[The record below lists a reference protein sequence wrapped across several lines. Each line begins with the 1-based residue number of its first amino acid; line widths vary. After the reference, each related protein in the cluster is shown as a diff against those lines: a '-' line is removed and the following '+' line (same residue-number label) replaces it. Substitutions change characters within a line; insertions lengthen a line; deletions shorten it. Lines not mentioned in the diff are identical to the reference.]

1 MNENG
6 NVTIIDGVK
15 TLKDILPPD
24 GMPVYALF
32 VGKFPI
38 RESVEAGHYYQGK
51 MGQEFW
57 NMLKQYGII
66 EDKVGYILHQEYEDD
81 DFPRYG
87 FGLTDVV
94 KRPGVSGQKR
104 NPDYVAKG
112 YDRLKRL
119 IKERDVK
126 IVVFLYKEVLKE
138 ILCVK
143 DFWVEG
149 DTIERGFDK
158 SNYKMFFNKAEVFVF
173 PGMGR
178 QRNKSEEQCF
188 MRQLKDRIDELNKK
202 ESGCNV

>member
-1 MNENG
+1 MIFLYRTH
-6 NVTIIDGVK
+6 V
-15 TLKDILPPD
+15 
-24 GMPVYALF
+24 
-32 VGKFPI
+32 
-38 RESVEAGHYYQGK
+38 
-51 MGQEFW
+51 
-57 NMLKQYGII
+57 
-66 EDKVGYILHQEYEDD
+66 
-81 DFPRYG
+81 
-87 FGLTDVV
+87 
-94 KRPGVSGQKR
+94 